1 VRRLDGLLPSF
12 AKASEGLRLSSEAAE
27 QRRRIAGHD
36 RVFVAGK
43 LSTRRLRIQ
52 FAFDGLPSGLGVGSG
67 TLAAGGGV

>member
-52 FAFDGLPSGLGVGSG
+52 FAFDAPGLGVGSG